1 MEDNL
6 KKKTL
11 VGLIW
16 QYAEKCGTQVVN
28 FVVSIIL
35 ARLLTPADYGLIGL
49 ITVFISVS
57 LVFARSGMGQALV
70 QKKDANDEDFSTVFY
85 YSTVFSVIIYIGLFF
100 AAPFIASFY
109 DEPVLT
115 NIIRALGITVII
127 GAFNSVQQSKVQ
139 REMNFKK
146 FFYATLVGTL
156 LSAGIGIGMAYMGF
170 GVWALVWQQ
179 ISSQLIN
186 TVVLYFAV
194 KWRPLW
200 LFSFTKMK
208 QLFGYSW
215 KLLCSSLLDTVYS
228 NIYSLII
235 GKFYS
240 SADLGYYN
248 RGKHFP
254 MLIIE
259 NVNGSI
265 NSVMF
270 PVLSKIQ
277 DDRERFKATVRRS
290 IKTST
295 YIIFPLMAGL
305 AAVAEPLVRILL
317 TDKWLPAV
325 PFIQFCCF
333 TYAFWPVHTANLQ
346 AVKALG
352 RSDVFLKLEII
363 KKIYGVAI
371 LIITLPYG
379 LTAMMFGRCISTV
392 LSSIVNA
399 SPNKKLMNYS
409 YMEQIKDMLPSMIL
423 SIVMCGAV
431 LLVGMLDIN
440 LYLLLT
446 IQIIVGMAV
455 YVGLSVVFKL
465 ECFTYVLNILKGFLK
480 KKVN

>member
-1 MEDNL
+1 MEENL

-11 VGLIW
+11 SGLIW
-16 QYAEKCGTQVVN
+16 QYAEKCGTQVVG

-49 ITVFISVS
+49 ITVFISIA

-85 YSTVFSVIIYIGLFF
+85 FSLAVSVILYLVLFF
-100 AAPFIASFY
+100 AAPVIAEFY
-109 DEPVLT
+109 HEPKLISV
-115 NIIRALGITVII
+115 IRVLGITIII
-127 GAFNSVQQSKVQ
+127 GAVYSVQQAKVQ

-146 FFYATLVGTL
+146 FFYATLIGTL
-156 LSAGIGIGMAYMGF
+156 ISAGIGIAMAYSGY
-170 GVWALVWQQ
+170 GVWALVGQQ
-179 ISSQLIN
+179 ISAQLIN
-186 TVVLYFAV
+186 IIVLFVTV
-194 KWRPLW
+194 KWRPKLI
-200 LFSFTKMK
+200 FSVQKMK
-208 QLFGYSW
+208 QLFGFSW
-215 KLLCSSLLDTVYS
+215 KILVSALIDTFYN

-248 RGKHFP
+248 RGKQYP
-254 MLIIE
+254 MLVVE

-265 NSVMF
+265 NSVIF

-277 DDRERFKATVRRS
+277 DDKERFKATVRRS

-305 AAVAEPLVRILL
+305 AAVAEPLVRIML

-363 KKIYGVAI
+363 KKTYGVVI
-371 LIITLPYG
+371 LIATIPFG
-379 LTAMMFGRCISTV
+379 LTAMMFGRCIATV

-409 YMEQIKDMLPSMIL
+409 YIEQIKDMLPSMVL
-423 SIVMCGAV
+423 SLVMCGVV
-431 LLVGMLDIN
+431 LLVGTLKIN
-440 LYLLLT
+440 LYILLIL
-446 IQIIVGMAV
+446 QVVVGVIV
-455 YVGLSVVFKL
+455 YVLLSTIFKL
-465 ECFTYVLNILKGFLK
+465 ECFEYVLGVLKGFLK
-480 KKVN
+480 R

>member
-1 MEDNL
+1 MEENL

-11 VGLIW
+11 SGLIW
-16 QYAEKCGTQVVN
+16 QYAEKCGAQFVG
-28 FVVSIIL
+28 FVVSIII
-35 ARLLTPADYGLIGL
+35 ARILTPADYGLIGL
-49 ITVFISVS
+49 ITVFISVA

-85 YSTVFSVIIYIGLFF
+85 YSIVVSLAIYAVLFF
-100 AAPFIASFY
+100 TAPFISGFY
-109 DEPVLT
+109 NEPKLVSVIRVL
-115 NIIRALGITVII
+115 GVTVII
-127 GAFNSVQQSKVQ
+127 GAIYSVQQAKVQ

-146 FFYATLVGTL
+146 FFYATLIGTFI
-156 LSAGIGIGMAYMGF
+156 SAAIGIVLAYTGF

-179 ISSQLIN
+179 ISAQFIN
-186 TVVLYFAV
+186 TIILYFVV
-194 KWRPLW
+194 KWKPKF
-200 LFSFTKMK
+200 LFSFKKMA

-215 KLLCSSLLDTVYS
+215 KLLVSALIDTVYN

-235 GKFYS
+235 GKYYS

-248 RGKHFP
+248 RGKQYP
-254 MLIIE
+254 MLVVE

-265 NSVMF
+265 NSVIF
-270 PVLSKIQ
+270 PVLSKMQ
-277 DDRERFKATVRRS
+277 DDKERFKATVRRS

-305 AAVAEPLVRILL
+305 AAVAEPLVKIML
-317 TDKWLPAV
+317 TEKWVPAV

-352 RSDVFLKLEII
+352 RSDVFLKLEFI

-371 LIITLPYG
+371 LIVTIPFG

-392 LSSIVNA
+392 LGSIVNA

-409 YMEQIKDMLPSMIL
+409 YMEQIKDMLPSVVL
-423 SIVMCGAV
+423 SVIMCVVV
-431 LLVGMLDIN
+431 LMVGMLDIN
-440 LYLLLT
+440 LYLLL
-446 IQIIVGMAV
+446 ILQLIVGVLTYA
-455 YVGLSVVFKL
+455 GLSILFKV
-465 ECFTYVLNILKGFLK
+465 ECFDYVLSTVKSFIK
-480 KKVN
+480 KK

>member
-11 VGLIW
+11 YGLIW
-16 QYAEKCGTQVVN
+16 QYAEKCGTQAVS

-49 ITVFISVS
+49 ITVFISIA

-85 YSTVFSVIIYIGLFF
+85 FSLVVSVILYFVLFF
-100 AAPFIASFY
+100 AAPVISEFY
-109 DEPVLT
+109 HEPELISV
-115 NIIRALGITVII
+115 IRVLGITIII
-127 GAFNSVQQSKVQ
+127 GAVYSVQHAKVQ
-139 REMNFKK
+139 REMNFKN
-146 FFYATLVGTL
+146 FFYATLIGTL
-156 LSAGIGIGMAYMGF
+156 ISAGIGIAMAYSGY

-179 ISSQLIN
+179 ISAQLIN
-186 TVVLYFAV
+186 IIILFVTVR
-194 KWRPLW
+194 WRPKLI
-200 LFSFTKMK
+200 FSIQKMK
-208 QLFGYSW
+208 QLFGFSW
-215 KLLCSSLLDTVYS
+215 KILVSALIDTFYN

-248 RGKHFP
+248 RGKQYP
-254 MLIIE
+254 MLVVE

-265 NSVMF
+265 NSVIF

-277 DDRERFKATVRRS
+277 DDKERFKSTVRRS

-305 AAVAEPLVRILL
+305 AAVAEPLIRIML

-363 KKIYGVAI
+363 KKTYGVVI
-371 LIITLPYG
+371 LIATIPFG
-379 LTAMMFGRCISTV
+379 LTAMMFGRCIATV

-409 YMEQIKDMLPSMIL
+409 YMEQIKDMLPSVVL
-423 SIVMCGAV
+423 SVIMCVVV
-431 LLVGMLDIN
+431 LMVGMLDIN
-440 LYLLLT
+440 LYLLL
-446 IQIIVGMAV
+446 ILQVFVGVLV
-455 YVGLSVVFKL
+455 YVGLSMLFKL
-465 ECFTYVLNILKGFLK
+465 ECFTYVLGILKGFLK
-480 KKVN
+480 KRK

>member
-1 MEDNL
+1 MEENL

-11 VGLIW
+11 SGLIW
-16 QYAEKCGTQVVN
+16 QYAEKCGTQLVG

-49 ITVFISVS
+49 ITVFISIA

-85 YSTVFSVIIYIGLFF
+85 FSLAVSVILYLVLFF
-100 AAPFIASFY
+100 AAPVIAEFY
-109 DEPVLT
+109 HEPKLISV
-115 NIIRALGITVII
+115 IRVLGITIII
-127 GAFNSVQQSKVQ
+127 GAVYSVQQAKVQ

-146 FFYATLVGTL
+146 FFYATLIGTL
-156 LSAGIGIGMAYMGF
+156 ISAGIGISMAYSGY
-170 GVWALVWQQ
+170 GVWALVGQQ
-179 ISSQLIN
+179 ISAQLIN
-186 TVVLYFAV
+186 IIVLFVTV
-194 KWRPLW
+194 KWRPKLI
-200 LFSFTKMK
+200 FSVQKMK
-208 QLFGYSW
+208 QLFGFSW
-215 KLLCSSLLDTVYS
+215 KILVSALIDTVYN

-248 RGKHFP
+248 RGKQYP
-254 MLIIE
+254 MLVVE

-265 NSVMF
+265 NSVIF
-270 PVLSKIQ
+270 PVLSKMQ
-277 DDRERFKATVRRS
+277 DDKERFKSTVRRS

-305 AAVAEPLVRILL
+305 AAVAEPLVRIML

-363 KKIYGVAI
+363 KKTYGVVI
-371 LIITLPYG
+371 LIATIPFG
-379 LTAMMFGRCISTV
+379 LTAMMFGRCIATV

-409 YMEQIKDMLPSMIL
+409 YMEQIKDMLPSVVL
-423 SIVMCGAV
+423 SVIMCVVV

-440 LYLLLT
+440 LYLMLIL
-446 IQIIVGMAV
+446 QVFVGVLV
-455 YVGLSVVFKL
+455 YVGLSILFKV
-465 ECFTYVLNILKGFLK
+465 ECFGYVLSTVKSFIRK
-480 KKVN
+480 K